1 MILLR
6 SCRREPT
13 GIARCIAVSSIA
25 MFVYRELCY
34 KNQHP
39 RIPEA
44 VTVLLLALKVSLSNS
59 LWVNGFK
66 SKIIPVLIFFDM

>member
-1 MILLR
+1 MNILLR

-13 GIARCIAVSSIA
+13 GIARCLALSSIA
-25 MFVYRELCY
+25 MFAYRELSC

-44 VTVLLLALKVSLSNS
+44 VTVLLLALRVS
-59 LWVNGFK
+59 
-66 SKIIPVLIFFDM
+66 